1 MMDRPTFFAML
12 LGCVLALPIKAAA
25 QPAGK
30 IYRNGYLGN
39 SAVNTP
45 GTERIWNA
53 FRQTLLHADEV
64 IK

>member
-1 MMDRPTFFAML
+1 ML

-53 FRQTLLHADEV
+53 FRQTLLRADEV